1 VSYREKKHAGG
12 VRSSRVQLQSQP
24 MSENYMQ
31 AALRLAEHGRYSVS
45 PNPMV
50 GCVIVGS
57 DGRVIGE
64 GFHSRAGEAH
74 AEIEAIRN
82 ANREVRGA
90 TVYVTLEPCAH
101 QGMTPPCV
109 DALIDEGVSRVVVAI
124 EDPNPEVRGKGLQKL
139 RSAGI
144 VVEVGSHE
152 DEAALL
158 NEKFFHSIRR
168 KLPFVLIKAGMTLD
182 GKMATVTR
190 RSQWITS
197 AESRERSLRLR
208 EEYDAILIGSGT
220 VIHDDPLLT
229 RRLGLNSAIQPWIR
243 VVLDAGAQIPATAR
257 LLTDGGK
264 TLLFTGD
271 QTRYEPHEGLEV
283 VEWSKGTSF
292 DLREVL
298 HELDRRGVRSVIAE
312 GGSILHSQLIREQ
325 LWQKMALF
333 VAPMVIGG
341 ADAPSIFGGEGVED
355 LTEAFRFRFHDVE
368 RIGSD
373 LLVTSY
379 PQS

>member
-1 VSYREKKHAGG
+1 MR
-12 VRSSRVQLQSQP
+12 L
-24 MSENYMQ
+24 
-31 AALRLAEHGRYSVS
+31 ALRLAEHGRYSVS

-50 GCVIVGS
+50 GCVIVDSGGS
-57 DGRVIGE
+57 IIGE
-64 GFHSRAGEAH
+64 GFHGRAGEAH

-82 ANREVRGA
+82 ASRIVRGA

-101 QGMTPPCV
+101 HGKTPPCV
-109 DALIDEGVSRVVVAI
+109 DALIAEGVARVVVAI
-124 EDPNPEVRGKGLQKL
+124 EDPNPEVRGRGIHKL
-139 RSAGI
+139 RQAGV
-144 VVEVGSHE
+144 VVEVGSRE
-152 DEAALL
+152 DEAARL
-158 NEKFFHSIRR
+158 NEKFLHSIEQ
-168 KLPFVLIKAGMTLD
+168 KLPFVLIKAAMTLD

-208 EEYDAILIGSGT
+208 EEYDAILVGSGT
-220 VIHDDPLLT
+220 VIHDNPHLT
-229 RRLGLNSAIQPWIR
+229 RRLGLNSAIQPWTR
-243 VVLDAGAQIPATAR
+243 VVLDAKAQIPATAR
-257 LLTDGGK
+257 LLTDGGR

-271 QTRYEPHEGLEV
+271 QSKYSPREGLEV
-283 VEWSKGTSF
+283 VEWKKGVSF

-298 HELDRRGVRSVIAE
+298 QELDLRGIRSVIAE
-312 GGSILHSQLIREQ
+312 GGSIIHSQLIRER

-341 ADAPSIFGGEGVED
+341 AEAPSIFGGEGVED

-368 RIGSD
+368 RVGSD
-373 LLVTSY
+373 LLITSY